1 MKSRFFAGI
10 LCLIML
16 FGLVA
21 CKPEE
26 PVPFTVLK
34 DPEDVVVLFTNDVHC
49 GIDGNIGYAGL
60 SAYKKSMSEK
70 YAHVLLVDCGDF
82 TSGEYEG
89 TVSKGEY
96 LVDIANSVGYDY
108 MIFGNHEFDYGMEQ
122 LKKLVAASNAQFLN
136 CNVTYTGNGED
147 WMKTSTKPYEI
158 KTCGEMKIGFIGVT
172 TPNTILSTTPAIFM
186 EDGKN
191 VYDFA
196 GGEDGQK
203 LYTTVQ
209 KYVDECRAQGAK
221 YVVVLS
227 HLGTDDEDSPYTSL
241 DLISNTNGIDAV
253 LDAHSHTEASCWI
266 RQNKDGRDVLLSST
280 GSKLN
285 KIGQLILGGDGI
297 ATVGTVDVYDRKD
310 DGITDKIVS
319 IRSEFESKMETKV
332 GHIDFALP
340 IKDEDGIRMIRTR
353 EMPIGDFVA
362 DAYRIIGN
370 ADIGM
375 CNGGGIAAGLEAGDV
390 TYRDIIAVAPRG
402 NSLCVVKVTGAEIVD
417 MLEYF
422 YRKTQAEYAAD
433 GKAVGEEGS
442 FQQVSGL
449 RFTVNTSVA
458 TSIQVD
464 DDDAMTGVGDTRRV
478 SDVMVLKDGEYVPI
492 DLSATYTLASHN
504 YMIKNGGSGMLH
516 HLAGHELVVDES
528 IADYQVLID
537 YMNMLGDD
545 IAKYKT
551 VDDRITVK

>member
-1 MKSRFFAGI
+1 M
-10 LCLIML
+10 
-16 FGLVA
+16 
-21 CKPEE
+21 
-26 PVPFTVLK
+26 
-34 DPEDVVVLFTNDVHC
+34 
-49 GIDGNIGYAGL
+49 
-60 SAYKKSMSEK
+60 
-70 YAHVLLVDCGDF
+70 
-82 TSGEYEG
+82 
-89 TVSKGEY
+89 
-96 LVDIANSVGYDY
+96 
-108 MIFGNHEFDYGMEQ
+108 
-122 LKKLVAASNAQFLN
+122 
-136 CNVTYTGNGED
+136 
-147 WMKTSTKPYEI
+147 
-158 KTCGEMKIGFIGVT
+158 
-172 TPNTILSTTPAIFM
+172 
-186 EDGKN
+186 
-191 VYDFA
+191 
-196 GGEDGQK
+196 
-203 LYTTVQ
+203 Q

-241 DLISNTNGIDAV
+241 DLIANTNGIDAV

-362 DAYRIIGN
+362 DAYRIIGS

-516 HLAGHELVVDES
+516 HLADHELVVDES